1 MRFCAVLI
9 LRFFVAG
16 GDDNHLSES
25 VVYCRVRTV
34 KNYSYPYLTF
44 VTLSVLGGI
53 FLFIWWRN
61 DVYRITYLYSFTTNC
76 LVSVSVVLSVF
87 VSLCLLKKNLVD
99 RSKFTGVTSYLKFFS
114 GMCLLT
120 WMILF
125 TLLVTLIYFLPGEDS
140 FYSAPYEYSRGSSKS
155 CSGAFVDD
163 PDLQKTIFIC
173 YPYGDYQDGNVIY
186 VKKRVNAL
194 GAVVTYAYA
203 TSGRFRFD

>member
-1 MRFCAVLI
+1 MESIKIGTKTYQL
-9 LRFFVAG
+9 VANG
-16 GDDNHLSES
+16 YQLGERNG
-25 VVYCRVRTV
+25 RV
-34 KNYSYPYLTF
+34 
-44 VTLSVLGGI
+44 I
-53 FLFIWWRN
+53 
-61 DVYRITYLYSFTTNC
+61 
-76 LVSVSVVLSVF
+76 
-87 VSLCLLKKNLVD
+87 
-99 RSKFTGVTSYLKFFS
+99 
-114 GMCLLT
+114 
-120 WMILF
+120 
-125 TLLVTLIYFLPGEDS
+125 FLPGEDS